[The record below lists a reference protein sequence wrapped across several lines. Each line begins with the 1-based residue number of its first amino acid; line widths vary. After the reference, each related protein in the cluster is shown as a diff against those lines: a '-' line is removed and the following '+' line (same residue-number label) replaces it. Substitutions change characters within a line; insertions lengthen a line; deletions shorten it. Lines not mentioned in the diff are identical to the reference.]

1 MMNSVDEVVTNCSFI
16 QGVNNT
22 GDRSIKIPEISS
34 KIKILLMNSYLQRR
48 KQQRERPCIHTRTY

>member
-1 MMNSVDEVVTNCSFI
+1 MNSVDEVAVLFKSLII
-16 QGVNNT
+16 QEI
-22 GDRSIKIPEISS
+22 DSIKIPEISS